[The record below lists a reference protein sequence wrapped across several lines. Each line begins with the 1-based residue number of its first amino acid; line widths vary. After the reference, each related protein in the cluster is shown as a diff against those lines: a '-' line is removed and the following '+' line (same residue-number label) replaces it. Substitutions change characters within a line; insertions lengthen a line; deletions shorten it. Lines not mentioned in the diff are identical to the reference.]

1 MQLIKNYSRNKK
13 MKTAVTVGIIG
24 YPNVGKS
31 SLINSMKR
39 ARSVGVSATPGFTKC
54 LQEVQVRRRKKEIC
68 VNYISMCPGGPGEKK
83 TGGRKGGE
91 KRRREEGKR
100 RGGKAEIIMFTLS
113 WVCCSV
119 VL

>member
-1 MQLIKNYSRNKK
+1 MKTGKASTAVLAGTSCVGGSTLLQLIKNYSRNKK

-54 LQEVQVRRRKKEIC
+54 LQEVQVR
-68 VNYISMCPGGPGEKK
+68 SGER
-83 TGGRKGGE
+83 GVGRGGGE
-91 KRRREEGKR
+91 
-100 RGGKAEIIMFTLS
+100 RGGGTS
-113 WVCCSV
+113 
-119 VL
+119 